1 MDLGAPNPQKKS
13 ACGYFF
19 KISTCF
25 FTCVISFP
33 PPTNSC
39 KSPSNKKTLPLARRR
54 RKILRVLRRFG
65 TIFQRNLTFQ
75 STKPSKILPTA
86 LFCFLI
92 CLRVFFK
99 GFFCFRISFF
109 PSYTPARPGKKTSAL
124 TVFAR
129 IISLADSFHTHDLV
143 CNLSSHFHRRLPPS
157 GPRRVD
163 SARAT

>member
-1 MDLGAPNPQKKS
+1 MPSYTREKNHASSPPQAEIFWIWELQILKKKS

-39 KSPSNKKTLPLARRR
+39 KSPSNKKTLPLARRK

-75 STKPSKILPTA
+75 STKPSKILPAA

-92 CLRVFFK
+92 CLRFFYFRFFFVF
-99 GFFCFRISFF
+99 GFLFF
-109 PSYTPARPGKKTSAL
+109 SSYTPARPGKKNL
-124 TVFAR
+124 R
-129 IISLADSFHTHDLV
+129 PNERWADGF
-143 CNLSSHFHRRLPPS
+143 RW
-157 GPRRVD
+157 
-163 SARAT
+163 